1 MDVNSTTKLGLQVIR
16 WCLSRLLSEL
26 VFILEVLGESR
37 GPRNRLS
44 VDKEGPWEVIKL
56 RQILCP
62 QSGDRTVLEGK
73 CDPSCGMAEKGQ
85 ALESIHQAWRGL
97 QELQG
102 QQVRDSF
109 WGWGSH

>member
-1 MDVNSTTKLGLQVIR
+1 M
-16 WCLSRLLSEL
+16 
-26 VFILEVLGESR
+26 
-37 GPRNRLS
+37 
-44 VDKEGPWEVIKL
+44 IKL
-56 RQILCP
+56 RQVLCS

-109 WGWGSH
+109 WGWGVSLWQEAEQYWPQRGFLPSSNAWPVTSNIWDMGPHWELPGGTVAIPTMP

>member
-1 MDVNSTTKLGLQVIR
+1 M
-16 WCLSRLLSEL
+16 
-26 VFILEVLGESR
+26 
-37 GPRNRLS
+37 
-44 VDKEGPWEVIKL
+44 DKEGPREVIKL

-62 QSGDRTVLEGK
+62 QSGDRTVMEGK

-102 QQVRDSF
+102 QQVRDSVL
-109 WGWGSH
+109 GWGDLTVAGSRAVLAPERLPALQ